1 MTTPSTVEFKTPS
14 IQPPSVLLM
23 GGVGSGKTYSLA
35 TLAEAGLE
43 VFVISTEPVG
53 LDTLIDV
60 FDKKKLMDKL
70 HWAQVTPS
78 RPGFGDLQK
87 SANVIASNTF
97 ETLTKMAPSGDRRNA
112 QWIKVLTLL
121 SNFQDERTGKS
132 FGPVDNFTSNQ
143 VLVIDSLSG
152 LNIMAMDLV
161 VGDKPVPAMG
171 EWSIAMGT
179 LEKLILSLTSQVK
192 CAFVL
197 ISHLEKETN
206 EISGAQQIMASA
218 LGRKLSPKL
227 PRFFSEVVM
236 AKKDGAT
243 FTWSTVEPGA
253 DLKARSLAL
262 DSKLPPTF
270 VPVIDAYKR
279 RVKAAVTPTAA

>member
-1 MTTPSTVEFKTPS
+1 
-14 IQPPSVLLM
+14 M
-23 GGVGSGKTYSLA
+23 GGVGAGKTYSLA

-43 VFVISTEPVG
+43 VFVITTEPVG

-70 HWAQVTPS
+70 HYHQITPS
-78 RPGFGDLQK
+78 RPGFADMMK
-87 SANVIASNTF
+87 AATVIASNTF

-112 QWIKVLTLL
+112 QWLKLLTLL
-121 SNFQDERTGKS
+121 SDFKDERTGRS
-132 FGPVDNFTSNQ
+132 FGPVDNFTSDQ

-152 LNIMAMDLV
+152 LNIMAMDVV

-192 CAFVL
+192 CPFVL

-206 EISGAQQIMASA
+206 EVSGAQQIMASA

-227 PRFFSEVVM
+227 PRFFSEVVL
-236 AKKDGAT
+236 AKKEGKE
-243 FTWSTVEPGA
+243 FFWSNTEPNT
-253 DLKARSLAL
+253 DLKARSLPL
-262 DSKLPPTF
+262 DSKLPPSF
-270 VPVIDAYKR
+270 VPVVEAYRR
-279 RVKAAVTPTAA
+279 RVKATTTPTAQSA